1 MVTATTE
8 LIECELCGWVGGV
21 NELKKGSVLL
31 LGPDGETFQSEPEPV
46 CPNCGSPALK

>member
-1 MVTATTE
+1 MVATTTE
-8 LIECELCGWVGGV
+8 LIECELCGWVGQV

-31 LGPDGETFQSEPEPV
+31 LGPDGKTIQSEPEPE